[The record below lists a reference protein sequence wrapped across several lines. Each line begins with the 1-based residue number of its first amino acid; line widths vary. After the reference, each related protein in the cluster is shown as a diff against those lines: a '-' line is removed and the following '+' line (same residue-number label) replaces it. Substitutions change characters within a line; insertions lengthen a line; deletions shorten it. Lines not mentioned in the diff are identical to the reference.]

1 MTAPAV
7 RRASALARSLGAL
20 LMLAA
25 LGTALPAQ
33 AQEFG
38 RIQETKTNTAYFY
51 YAQPGEATVQV
62 SLWGVP
68 QPGLY
73 EIPDSTDLDRLL
85 TLAGGIPMQER
96 QENRKPP
103 RITVRLYRPDRSREE
118 PLVEARIQKILDGKV
133 DAPPLRENDIVVV
146 ETVQPSQFT
155 WQDGLSIV
163 STAASLTL
171 LFLRILRFSD

>member
-1 MTAPAV
+1 MIPLHRCRPA
-7 RRASALARSLGAL
+7 ALVGTL
-20 LMLAA
+20 LAA
-25 LGTALPAQ
+25 ILLGTAPAQ

-38 RIQETKTNTAYFY
+38 RIQDTKTNTAYFY

-62 SLWGVP
+62 ALWGVP

-85 TLAGGIPMQER
+85 TMAGGIPMQTRREG
-96 QENRKPP
+96 RKPP
-103 RITVRLYRPDRSREE
+103 RITVRLYRPEQSRQD
-118 PLVEARIQKILDGKV
+118 PLLEARIQDLLQGEV
-133 DAPPLRENDIVVV
+133 DAPQLRENDIVVV
-146 ETVQPSQFT
+146 ETVQPTQFT

-171 LFLRILRFSD
+171 LVLRILRFGD

>member
-1 MTAPAV
+1 M
-7 RRASALARSLGAL
+7 L
-20 LMLAA
+20 L
-25 LGTALPAQ
+25 LGTATVPAQ

-62 SLWGVP
+62 AVWGVP

-85 TLAGGIPMQER
+85 TLAGGIPMQTR
-96 QENRKPP
+96 QEGRKPP
-103 RITVRLYRPDRSREE
+103 RITVRLYRPERSRQD
-118 PLVEARIQKILDGKV
+118 PLLEARIQKILEGEV
-133 DAPPLRENDIVVV
+133 DAPHLRESDIVVV
-146 ETVQPSQFT
+146 ETVQPTSFT

-171 LFLRILRFSD
+171 LVLRILRFSD